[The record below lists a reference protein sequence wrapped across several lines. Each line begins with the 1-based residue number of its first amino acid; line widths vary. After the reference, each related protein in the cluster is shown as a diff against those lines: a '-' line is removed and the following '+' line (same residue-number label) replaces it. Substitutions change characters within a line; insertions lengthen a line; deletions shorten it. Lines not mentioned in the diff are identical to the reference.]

1 MAVNLKWRDAM
12 ADRRIG
18 NCFTPQEREQG
29 WPQRMDL
36 EQLAAMQRPG
46 KGPDAA
52 SLKAK
57 NDLLDALYDACETG
71 TLPSVP
77 EVQRVAVTEY
87 DDREL
92 FRPIPLVD
100 DGRGYEGQS
109 MYAPPPKVTY
119 EEHTFYL
126 VAAADFAAWLVEQDM
141 LPSGHIAAWFK
152 ACGITAGNALAG
164 AATAQATEVLAAKD
178 VKDMAALLQY
188 RQQFA
193 QQPEQEREPWH
204 ADHVA
209 LLAAWLR
216 QEIAEG
222 KARGAITRL
231 QKLVGVRRQTLA
243 ELLARHGYTP
253 TGEAEEKAV
262 RNVQEVS
269 SVWGRKRHG

>member
-1 MAVNLKWRDAM
+1 M
-12 ADRRIG
+12 
-18 NCFTPQEREQG
+18 
-29 WPQRMDL
+29 
-36 EQLAAMQRPG
+36 
-46 KGPDAA
+46 
-52 SLKAK
+52 
-57 NDLLDALYDACETG
+57 
-71 TLPSVP
+71 
-77 EVQRVAVTEY
+77 TEY

-92 FRPIPLVD
+92 FRPISMVGD
-100 DGRGYEGQS
+100 SRGYDGES

-119 EEHTFYL
+119 EEHTFYW
-126 VAAADFAAWLVEQDM
+126 VAAADFAAWLAEQDM
-141 LPSGHIAAWFK
+141 SPSGHIAAWFK
-152 ACGITAGNALAG
+152 PEGFAVGNQLAG
-164 AATAQATEVLAAKD
+164 AVTAQTAAVLAARD

-193 QQPEQEREPWH
+193 AQPEQECEPWH

-253 TGEAEEKAV
+253 TGDAEQKAV
-262 RNVQEVS
+262 RNVQDVS

>member
-12 ADRRIG
+12 ADWRIG
-18 NCFTPQEREQG
+18 NSFTPQEREQG

-57 NDLLDALYDACETG
+57 NDLLDALYDACEAG

-92 FRPIPLVD
+92 FRPIPLVG
-100 DGRGYEGQS
+100 DGYGYEGQS

-141 LPSGHIAAWFK
+141 PPSGHIAAWLK

-164 AATAQATEVLAAKD
+164 AATAQAAKD

-209 LLAAWLR
+209 LLAGWLR

-222 KARGAITRL
+222 RARGAITRL
-231 QKLVGVRRQTLA
+231 EKLTGVRRQTLA

-253 TGEAEEKAV
+253 TGEAEQKAV
-262 RNVQEVS
+262 RNVQDIS
-269 SVWGRKRHG
+269 SVWGSKRHG

>member
-18 NCFTPQEREQG
+18 NCFTRQERELG

-46 KGPDAA
+46 KGPEAA

-57 NDLLDALYDACETG
+57 NDLLDALYDACEAG
-71 TLPSVP
+71 TLTSEA
-77 EVQRVAVTEY
+77 EVQRIAVTEY

-92 FRPIPLVD
+92 FRPISMVG

-109 MYAPPPKVTY
+109 MYAPAPKVTY
-119 EEHTFYL
+119 EDHTFYW
-126 VAAADFAAWLVEQDM
+126 VAAADFAAWLAEQDM
-141 LPSGHIAAWFK
+141 PPSGHITAWFK
-152 ACGITAGNALAG
+152 AEGFAVGNQLAG
-164 AATAQATEVLAAKD
+164 AAAAQATAPAAKD

-193 QQPEQEREPWH
+193 AQPEQEREPWH

-231 QKLVGVRRQTLA
+231 EKLVGVRRQTLA

-253 TGEAEEKAV
+253 TGEAEEKTV
-262 RNVQEVS
+262 RHVQDVS
-269 SVWGRKRHG
+269 SVWGSKRHG